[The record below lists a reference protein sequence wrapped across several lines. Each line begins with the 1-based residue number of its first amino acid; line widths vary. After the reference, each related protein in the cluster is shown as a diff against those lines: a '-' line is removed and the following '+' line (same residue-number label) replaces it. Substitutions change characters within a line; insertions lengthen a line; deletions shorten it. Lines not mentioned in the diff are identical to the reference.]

1 MQFTN
6 DGLTFD
12 VREYGAD
19 GPETVALLHGFPEDA
34 QSWDGVAS
42 RLATEGYRVL
52 VPTQR
57 GYSPTAR
64 PRRRRDY
71 QMSAVASDVEAL
83 LDAAGVDRVHLV
95 GHDWGGAVA
104 WAVAAARPERLRT
117 ICSVS
122 TPHPQALARSMVTS
136 SQGLKS
142 AYFVFFQLPYL
153 PEALIRAAGVRRGTR
168 ALVRGGVDEATAR
181 RYAEALREP
190 GAATGALNW
199 YRGLPFDLL
208 AQRRR
213 PTGGGSGS
221 TPGREERSA
230 AWKRLPTLY
239 VWGTR
244 DAYLGRKAAELTA
257 DYVPGPYTFAV
268 MEGASHWIPENHPA
282 ALTQV
287 LLTHMR
293 AAPAS

>member
-6 DGLTFD
+6 DALTFD
-12 VREYGAD
+12 VREYGPGA
-19 GPETVALLHGFPEDA
+19 GETVVLLHGFPEDA
-34 QSWDGVAS
+34 QCWDAVAS
-42 RLATEGYRVL
+42 QLATEGYRVL

-83 LDAAGVDRVHLV
+83 LDAAGVDRAHLV
-95 GHDWGGAVA
+95 GHDWGGSVA
-104 WAVAAARPERLRT
+104 WAVAGTRPERLYSV
-117 ICSVS
+117 CSVS
-122 TPHPQALARSMVTS
+122 TPHPRALARSMVTS

-142 AYFVFFQLPYL
+142 SYFVFFQLPYL
-153 PEALIRAAGVRRGTR
+153 PEALIRAVGVERGVRS
-168 ALVRGGVDEATAR
+168 LVRTGVGEPTAR
-181 RYAEALREP
+181 RYVDALREP

-199 YRGLPFDLL
+199 YRGLPFDLV

-213 PTGGGSGS
+213 GAGPGSGPTPGGG
-221 TPGREERSA
+221 ERSA
-230 AWKRLPTLY
+230 ARKRLPTLY
-239 VWGTR
+239 VWGSH

-268 MEGASHWIPENHPA
+268 MEGASHWIPESQPE
-282 ALTQV
+282 ALTEL
-287 LLTHMR
+287 LLTHVR
-293 AAPAS
+293 AVPAA